1 MEELLFKA
9 LSDRVSRL
17 IEVYKLGLSPDDS
30 IELLL
35 KEGWSRFEIF
45 EAVVIM
51 TKTLED
57 KEKPA

>member
-9 LSDRVSRL
+9 LSDRVLRL
-17 IEVYKLGLSPDDS
+17 IEVYKLGLTPDAS

-35 KEGWSRFEIF
+35 EEGWTRFEIF
-45 EAVVIM
+45 EAVVVM